1 VGDLLKRS
9 VALAVL
15 LAAVG
20 PMGAAGPLAPAE
32 AMADG
37 APKLETLL
45 ETDTTNLG
53 QPLAYPES
61 GAPRI
66 TAVIVTLEPGQET
79 GRHRHAVP
87 LFGHVLA
94 GEVTIDYGARG
105 TKTYRAGDAF
115 MEAIDTWHNGRNTGA
130 DTLRILAVFMGAEGA
145 ADVERP

>member
-9 VALAVL
+9 AAIAVL

-20 PMGAAGPLAPAE
+20 PMGAANPLVPAE
-32 AMADG
+32 ARADG
-37 APKLETLL
+37 EPKLETLL
-45 ETDTTNLG
+45 ETGTTNLG
-53 QPLAYPES
+53 QPLAYPEP

-66 TAVIVTLEPGQET
+66 TAVVVTLEPGQET

-94 GEVTIDYGARG
+94 GEVTIDYGAHG
-105 TKTYRAGDAF
+105 TKTYRAGEAF
-115 MEAIDTWHNGRNTGA
+115 MEAVDTWHNGRNSGE